1 MDRITRLV
9 ARFRRFVDEAWSELK
24 KVSWPT
30 IPQTRNLTVLVLAV
44 SAAVGLFITVFDAIF
59 LEALKYVG
67 QGQG

>member
-1 MDRITRLV
+1 VDRISRLF
-9 ARFRRFVDEAWSELK
+9 ARLRRFVDEAWSELR

-59 LEALKYVG
+59 LEALKFVG
-67 QGQG
+67 KG

>member
-1 MDRITRLV
+1 MDRISRLF
-9 ARFRRFVDEAWSELK
+9 ARLRRFVDEAWSELR

-59 LEALKYVG
+59 LEALKFVG
-67 QGQG
+67 KG